1 MVTRADPLPRQRIE
15 FVHYTRRSRLS
26 IFRNIFTSYPYILI
40 AILGSILYYFIFSYL
55 ISVSSN
61 DVVVFTTPLYFIYF
75 LVISAGILL
84 AVSAY
89 VLRRS
94 TGGAGLGASDSAAS
108 ALTTITGGL
117 VASCGCSAPALYSFF
132 SLLGISAADAF
143 GITYSISQF
152 QIPALL
158 LLTAI
163 NILLIYYNLG
173 KISRGVGRRIR

>member
-1 MVTRADPLPRQRIE
+1 MVIRVDHLPRKRIGLM
-15 FVHYTRRSRLS
+15 HYSRRSRQS
-26 IFRNIFTSYPYILI
+26 IFKDIFTSYPYIII

-55 ISVSSN
+55 ISVSSYGAF
-61 DVVVFTTPLYFIYF
+61 VFTAPLYLIYI

-84 AVSAY
+84 SVSAY

-94 TGGAGLGASDSAAS
+94 IGGLGLGASDSAAS
-108 ALTTITGGL
+108 ALTAITGGF
-117 VASCGCSAPALYSFF
+117 VAGCGCSAPALYSLL
-132 SLLGISAADAF
+132 SLLGVSAAEAL
-143 GITYSISQF
+143 GITYSINQF

-173 KISRGVGRRIR
+173 KISRGIRRRIR

>member
-15 FVHYTRRSRLS
+15 LVHYTRRSRLS
-26 IFRNIFTSYPYILI
+26 IFRDIFTSYSYILI

-61 DVVVFTTPLYFIYF
+61 GVFVFTAPLYLIYL
-75 LVISAGILL
+75 LVISAGVLL

-94 TGGAGLGASDSAAS
+94 VGGTRLGASDSAAS
-108 ALTTITGGL
+108 AITAVIGGL
-117 VASCGCSAPALYSFF
+117 VAGCGCSAPALYSLL

-143 GITYSISQF
+143 GITYAINQL
-152 QIPALL
+152 QIPGLL
-158 LLTAI
+158 ILTAI

-173 KISRGVGRRIR
+173 KISRGIGRRIR